1 MALQYVALGQLQTFP
16 EPERMSAL
24 PPEADIRDAHCHV
37 CFGPFAVIRGNGVRE
52 GGWLKVKAAES
63 ALKSGLLDQLIDSG
77 KEVWWQGDT
86 ERLGCPGVDRKLE
99 PSWLH

>member
-1 MALQYVALGQLQTFP
+1 
-16 EPERMSAL
+16 MSAL
-24 PPEADIRDAHCHV
+24 TPKADVRLANRHV
-37 CFGPFAVIRGNGVRE
+37 RLGPFAVIRGNGVRE

-77 KEVWWQGDT
+77 KEVWWQGYT